1 MKKWFFLAW
10 LLIPVVLV
18 SYHFG
23 PGQKAVA
30 YRTAQSHLQ
39 QAEQFETQGHWDE
52 AIDQYDKAVVALPAA
67 DDQQAELIVARDQ
80 LRLAQIRDRFRLGR
94 LAESI
99 TSLDLL
105 AADVERTGGPNSP
118 LAYDVRDFLGR
129 VHFQAMIALRL
140 ESADEAVWKRH
151 WELSRQ
157 NFRFLAEHTP
167 GSRNKLDRL
176 NLEAVIKSAELPPDV
191 FAAASASASN
201 TAGLHTP
208 TTPPPPDAPPAGG
221 SPQLPVVIDA
231 RPRKPQP
238 ETPVP
243 LPDEFDLGS

>member
-10 LLIPVVLV
+10 LLIPVGLV

-30 YRTAQSHLQ
+30 YRTAQAHLHE
-39 QAEQFETQGHWDE
+39 AEAFEGDGHWDE

-105 AADVERTGGPNSP
+105 AADVERTQGPNSP

-157 NFRFLAEHTP
+157 NFRFLAEHTQ
-167 GSRNKLDRL
+167 GKRNHLDRL
-176 NLEAVIKSAELPPDV
+176 NLEAVIKSAELPLET
-191 FAAASASASN
+191 FASASASTAV

-208 TTPPPPDAPPAGG
+208 TTPPPPDAPPGG
-221 SPQLPVVIDA
+221 SPQTTTVIDA